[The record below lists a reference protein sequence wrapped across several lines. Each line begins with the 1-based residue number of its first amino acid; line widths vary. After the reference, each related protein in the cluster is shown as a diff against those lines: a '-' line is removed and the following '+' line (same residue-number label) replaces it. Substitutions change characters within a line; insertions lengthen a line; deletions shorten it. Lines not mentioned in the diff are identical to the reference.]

1 MSKKD
6 TVKNE
11 LVPQEKQ
18 EKITIIDSGIS
29 AFGKL
34 INLVKNNSLWVLL
47 KTLVVSAFFGLLIFT
62 ILNPTFIF
70 EKYKEYEERRHS
82 MELSQRFDRMEIL
95 NRELNETLM
104 ELHADRA
111 FFIEYHNSVKSLQGA
126 PFAYGSMSFEKIH
139 PNREIVFMADEY
151 SDFPLTKYETVTYL
165 YENKVF
171 IGTIDDLMNI
181 DKRLATKLKA
191 SNVTQVALI
200 EVWGDNQPL
209 GILGVTW
216 SEHEVVDTYGDKIRD
231 AIYQH
236 SNKIRNI
243 LN

>member
-18 EKITIIDSGIS
+18 EKVTIIDSGIS

-47 KTLVVSAFFGLLIFT
+47 KTLVVSAFFGLLIFIIT
-62 ILNPTFIF
+62 NPTFIF

-82 MELSQRFDRMEIL
+82 MELSQRFNKMEIL
-95 NRELNETLM
+95 NRELSETLM

-216 SEHEVVDTYGDKIRD
+216 SEHEVIDTYGDKIRD

>member
-70 EKYKEYEERRHS
+70 EKYKEYEERKHS